1 MLHCSYAAS
10 AEQNVHVHLHLLHN
24 AIFNVRTTN
33 QVLHGQRKGILQIDV
48 GKMLIRM
55 KKMTSH

>member
-10 AEQNVHVHLHLLHN
+10 AERNVHVHLHLLHN

-33 QVLHGQRKGILQIDV
+33 QVLHGQRKGILHAD
-48 GKMLIRM
+48 GG
-55 KKMTSH
+55 

>member
-10 AEQNVHVHLHLLHN
+10 AERNVHVHLHLLHN

-33 QVLHGQRKGILQIDV
+33 QVLHDQRKGILHAD
-48 GKMLIRM
+48 GG
-55 KKMTSH
+55 